1 MMSMYELKFDGITD
15 VINHVINAQKL
26 DDIKKIVRQNLSD
39 MARFSARVVPVKT
52 GFLKRSL
59 TTQITDNGLTGI
71 ANYYANYSP
80 YQEYGTRWI
89 SGKFYMKRGF
99 DNVASKFIDEIER
112 VMK

>member
-1 MMSMYELKFDGITD
+1 MYELRFDGITD

-26 DDIKKIVRQNLSD
+26 DDIKKIVRQYIAEMS
-39 MARFSARVVPVKT
+39 RISARTVPVKT

-59 TTQITDNGLTGI
+59 VVEIRDNGMTGVL
-71 ANYYANYSP
+71 NYYAEYAP

-89 SGKFYMKRGF
+89 SGKFYLKRGF
-99 DNVASKFIDEIER
+99 DGVVSNFINDIER

>member
-1 MMSMYELKFDGITD
+1 MYELKFDGITD

-71 ANYYANYSP
+71 ANYYADYSP

>member
-1 MMSMYELKFDGITD
+1 MYEIKFDGITD
-15 VINHVINAQKL
+15 VMNHLVKAEKL
-26 DDIKKIVRQNLSD
+26 DDVKQIVRKHLSE

-59 TTQITDNGLTGI
+59 TTQIIDNGLTGV
-71 ANYYANYSP
+71 ATYYADYSP

-89 SGKFYMKRGF
+89 SGKFYLKRGF
-99 DNVASKFIDEIER
+99 DKVASDFINDIER